1 MRPLLHIGYHK
12 TGTTWLQK
20 RVFPDTEAGFS
31 FVAGPRIVHSAFV
44 AVNPFD
50 FDAGAVRKNFER
62 GINEAEAQGLVPVFS
77 HERLSGSPYAGGHD
91 SRTNADRLAATFPEA
106 RILVVIREQASM
118 LGSIYKQY
126 LRSGGAA
133 SFDQYV
139 TPPPGT
145 GRMPIFRFDFLEY
158 HRLIGY
164 YQQLFG
170 VENVLALP
178 YELLRENPG
187 EFLAR
192 IGNFLGIPI
201 AAPKGAMANISPSAL
216 SLSLKRQVNRYVVRD
231 GLNPAPPL
239 EINNSN
245 RALLKA
251 CRRID
256 ERVPARLI
264 EGYERRWRSYIKH
277 KVGERYAKSNAITT
291 KLIGIE
297 LGEFGYPCQ
306 TSS

>member
-31 FVAGPRIVHSAFV
+31 FVAGPRIVRSVFV

-50 FDAGAVRKNFER
+50 FDPGAARKNFAR
-62 GINEAEAQGLVPVFS
+62 GINEAEAQGLVPIFS
-77 HERLSGSPYAGGHD
+77 HERLSGSPYAGGYD

-118 LGSIYKQY
+118 LGSVYKQY
-126 LRSGGAA
+126 LRWGGAA

-145 GRMPIFRFDFLEY
+145 GRLPVFRFDFLEY

-164 YQQLFG
+164 YQDLFG
-170 VENVLALP
+170 AENVLVLP
-178 YELLRENPG
+178 YELLRVQPG

-192 IGNFLGIPI
+192 IGNFLGTPV
-201 AAPKGAMANISPSAL
+201 ATPKGAMANISPSAL

-239 EINNSN
+239 EIGNSN
-245 RALLKA
+245 RVLMKA

-256 ERVPARLI
+256 ERVPARLVD
-264 EGYERRWRSYIKH
+264 GYERRWRRHIQD
-277 KVGERYAKSNAITT
+277 KVGERYAKSNDITT
-291 KLIGIE
+291 RLIGID
-297 LGEFGYPCQ
+297 LREFGYPVG
-306 TSS
+306 SK